1 LIKGIAKIKGLGV
14 YEDYTKPNDTKDFG
28 VKNLI
33 YGWNY
38 SGKTTL
44 SRLFSLLES
53 KIANPDLNGCSF
65 SFETDGEPITD
76 ANYPAS
82 GLIVR
87 VFNSDFIRDN
97 LHFGGEGFKPV
108 LLLGKDSDVAQ
119 KKIDDMEQ
127 RIKDSQ
133 EFTRDVAISVRGYEN
148 TISQAKTEAAKQ
160 IRQTLKVDPY
170 TATQLSSDMLG
181 VGVLDSQLLSDKDFG
196 DSLELALT
204 PDNKKP
210 GTVDRLSASLLIEG
224 LHKEASLVLTAT
236 PTFSN
241 TIKHLED
248 NPSVERWVETGLP
261 LHDEK
266 ENCEFCGS
274 KIAEDRIAALRAH
287 FSKDLGDHKQKV
299 ANLLLRVKAA
309 QIKLNL
315 PKEAEFNPQF
325 REKYKELLVALAKT
339 LTDFNQAVVTL
350 AEDIQRKVDTP
361 LKSIEPTLLVDGLST
376 AVTDAIGEVNALID
390 ENNELA
396 ANFSKAKVAA
406 VKRVKYHYVQELVDA
421 LERSGGGKKITRLK
435 GWQERINKFVTTLQR
450 EIDKL
455 QALISHAQLGR
466 EKVNERLASMLG
478 SEAVQMSVVKD
489 AAGQERFQLV
499 RKGGK
504 IARNLS
510 DGERTAIAFSYF
522 LTKLQELKPEQF
534 EQTIV
539 YIDDPISS
547 LDANHLFQINA
558 AIKENFF
565 WKNAENKWTTR
576 CKQFFLSTHNF
587 QFFDLVRE
595 LEPKNQPRAQLY
607 FLRKVSST
615 QSIFGDMPK
624 SLCKYS
630 SEYHFLFETILKF
643 RSAQDKG
650 AYEALML
657 LPNAVRRF
665 TELYTYSRIPVDV
678 DGLSVDRR
686 AEILFGPETSKR
698 ILKVLHY
705 FSHGNNMEK
714 FLGNNEL
721 IFDVE
726 HAVNDLLTEIEQKDP
741 LHWKALMD
749 AVQ

>member
-1 LIKGIAKIKGLGV
+1 MIKGIAKIRGLGV

-53 KIANPDLNGCSF
+53 KTANPDLNGCSF

-76 ANYPAS
+76 VNYTAS

-97 LHFGGEGFKPV
+97 LHFGGEDFNPV

-119 KKIDDMEQ
+119 KEIDDMEQ

-133 EFTRDVAISVRGYEN
+133 EFTRNVATSIRGFEN
-148 TISQAKTEAAKQ
+148 TISQAKTETAKK
-160 IRQTLKVDPY
+160 IRQTLKIDPY
-170 TATQLSSDMLG
+170 TATQISGDMLG
-181 VGVLDSQLLSDKDFG
+181 VGILDSQLLSDKDFG
-196 DSLELALT
+196 DGLELPLT
-204 PDNKKP
+204 PDNQKP
-210 GTVDRLSASLLIEG
+210 STVDRLSASLLIEG
-224 LHKEASLVLTAT
+224 LHKEASLVLAAT

-241 TIKHLED
+241 TIKHLEE
-248 NPSVERWVETGLP
+248 NPSVERWVETGLS
-261 LHDEK
+261 LHDKK

-274 KIAEDRIAALRAH
+274 KITEERIVALRAH

-299 ANLLLRVKAA
+299 TNLLLRVQAA
-309 QIKLNL
+309 QVKLSL
-315 PKEAEFNPQF
+315 PKEIEFNPQF
-325 REKYKELLVALAKT
+325 RGGYKEKLVVLGEK
-339 LTDFNQAVVTL
+339 LSDFNQAVVTL

-361 LKSIEPTLLVDGLST
+361 LKSIEPTLLVKGVST
-376 AVTDAIGEVNALID
+376 AVTEAIVEINTLID

-396 ANFSKAKVAA
+396 ASFSKAKLAA
-406 VKRVKYHYVQELVDA
+406 VRRVKYHYVQELVDS

-435 GWQERINKFVTTLQR
+435 GWQQRIARFVTTLQK

-455 QALISHAQLGR
+455 QALIGR
-466 EKVNERLASMLG
+466 EKVNERLALMLG

-489 AAGQERFQLV
+489 AVGRERFQLI

-615 QSIFGDMPK
+615 HSIFGDMPK

-643 RSAQDKG
+643 RSAPDKG
-650 AYEALML
+650 AYEGLML

-665 TELYTYSRIPVDV
+665 AELYTYSRIPVDV

-686 AEILFGPETSKR
+686 AEILFGPEASKR

>member
-1 LIKGIAKIKGLGV
+1 MIKGIAKIRGLGV
-14 YEDYTKPNDTKDFG
+14 YEDYTKPNGTKDFG

-44 SRLFSLLES
+44 SRLFSLLEN
-53 KIANPDLNGCSF
+53 KTVNPDLNGCSF

-76 ANYPAS
+76 LNYSTS

-119 KKIDDMEQ
+119 KQINDIEQ
-127 RIKDSQ
+127 RVKDSQ
-133 EFTRDVAISVRGYEN
+133 EFMHDVENKVRGFEN
-148 TISQAKTEAAKQ
+148 AISQAKTESAKQ
-160 IRQTLKVDPY
+160 IRQTLKIDPY

-181 VGVLDSQLLSDKDFG
+181 VGVLDSQLLSAKDFD

-210 GTVDRLSASLLIEG
+210 STVDRLSASLLIEE
-224 LHKEASLVLTAT
+224 LHKETSLLLIDT
-236 PTFSN
+236 PKFSN

-248 NPSVERWVETGLP
+248 NPSVERWVEAGLP
-261 LHDEK
+261 LHDER

-274 KIAEDRIAALRAH
+274 KIAEDRMAALRAH

-309 QIKLNL
+309 QVKLTL
-315 PKEAEFNPQF
+315 PKEAEFNPQY
-325 REKYKELLVALAKT
+325 RDKYKELKVT
-339 LTDFNQAVVTL
+339 LTRALDEYNQAIVTL
-350 AEDIQRKVDTP
+350 TEDVERKVDTP
-361 LKSIEPTLLVDGLST
+361 LKEIKPSLLVGGVST
-376 AVTDAIGEVNALID
+376 AVSDAMREVNVLVD
-390 ENNELA
+390 ENNKLA
-396 ANFSKAKVAA
+396 ANFSKAKLDAI
-406 VKRVKYHYVQELVDA
+406 KRVKYHYVQELIDA
-421 LERSGGGKKITRLK
+421 LEHSRYGNKIARLK
-435 GWQERINKFVTTLQR
+435 RWRERIKAFVTALQR
-450 EIDKL
+450 EIGKL
-455 QALISHAQLGR
+455 QALISQAQLGR
-466 EKVNERLASMLG
+466 EKVNERLSLMLG
-478 SEAVQMSVVKD
+478 GEAVQMSVVLD

-504 IARNLS
+504 VARNLS

-534 EQTIV
+534 ERTIV

-595 LEPKNQPRAQLY
+595 LEPKQQPRAQLY

-615 QSIFGDMPK
+615 SSVFGDMPK

-650 AYEALML
+650 AYESLML

-665 TELYTYSRIPVDV
+665 TELYTYSRIPVDI

-686 AEILFGPETSKR
+686 AEILFGPEASKR

-726 HAVNDLLTEIEQKDP
+726 HAVNDLLNEIEQKDN

>member
-1 LIKGIAKIKGLGV
+1 MIKGISKIRGLGV
-14 YEDYTKPNDTKDFG
+14 YEDYTKPNGTKDFG

-44 SRLFSLLES
+44 SRLFSLLEN
-53 KIANPDLNGCSF
+53 KTVNPDLNGCSF

-76 ANYPAS
+76 LNYPTS

-119 KKIDDMEQ
+119 KKINDIEQ

-133 EFTRDVAISVRGYEN
+133 DFTQDVASKVRSFEN
-148 TISQAKTEAAKQ
+148 TISQSKTESAKQ

-170 TATQLSSDMLG
+170 TATQLSSDILG
-181 VGVLDSQLLSDKDFG
+181 VGVLDSQLLSAKDFD

-210 GTVDRLSASLLIEG
+210 STVDRLSASLLIEG
-224 LHKEASLVLTAT
+224 LHKEASSLLTDT

-248 NPSVERWVETGLP
+248 NPSVERWVETGLS
-261 LHDEK
+261 LHDERA
-266 ENCEFCGS
+266 NCEFCGS
-274 KIAEDRIAALRAH
+274 EIAEARMAALRAH

-309 QIKLNL
+309 QVKLTL
-315 PKEAEFNPQF
+315 PKEAEFNPQY
-325 REKYKELLVALAKT
+325 REEYKELQTT
-339 LTDFNQAVVTL
+339 LTKALDEFNQAIVTL
-350 AEDIQRKVDTP
+350 AEDVQRKVDTP
-361 LKSIEPTLLVDGLST
+361 LKEIKPSLLIDGLST
-376 AVTDAIGEVNALID
+376 AVSDAIGEINVLVD

-396 ANFSKAKVAA
+396 ANFSKAKLDAI
-406 VKRVKYHYVQELVDA
+406 KRVKFHYVQELIDA
-421 LERSGGGKKITRLK
+421 LERSGCGNKIARLK
-435 GWQERINKFVTTLQR
+435 RWQERIKKFVTALQR
-450 EIDKL
+450 EIYRL

-478 SEAVQMSVVKD
+478 SEAVQMSVVLD
-489 AAGQERFQLV
+489 AAGQERFQLI

-504 IARNLS
+504 VARNLS

-534 EQTIV
+534 EQAII

-595 LEPKNQPRAQLY
+595 LEPKYQPRAQLY

-615 QSIFGDMPK
+615 HSVFGDMPK

-650 AYEALML
+650 AYESLML

-665 TELYTYSRIPVDV
+665 AELYTYSRIPVDI

-686 AEILFGPETSKR
+686 AEILFGPEASKR

-726 HAVNDLLTEIEQKDP
+726 HAVNDLLNEIEQKDP

>member
-1 LIKGIAKIKGLGV
+1 MIKGIAKIRGLGV

-53 KIANPDLNGCSF
+53 KTANPDLNGCSF

-76 ANYPAS
+76 VNYAAS

-97 LHFGGEGFKPV
+97 LHFGGEDFKPV

-133 EFTRDVAISVRGYEN
+133 EFTRNVATSIRGFEN
-148 TISQAKTEAAKQ
+148 IISQAKTESAKH

-170 TATQLSSDMLG
+170 TATQLNGDMLG
-181 VGVLDSQLLSDKDFG
+181 VGMLDSQLLSDKDFG
-196 DSLELALT
+196 DSLGLALT
-204 PDNKKP
+204 PDNQKP
-210 GTVDRLSASLLIEG
+210 SIVDRLSVSLLIEG
-224 LHKEASLVLTAT
+224 LHKEASLVLAAT

-241 TIKHLED
+241 TIKHLEE

-274 KIAEDRIAALRAH
+274 KITEDRITALRAH
-287 FSKDLGDHKQKV
+287 FSKDLGDHKHKV
-299 ANLLLRVKAA
+299 ANLLLRVQAA
-309 QIKLNL
+309 QVKLTL
-315 PKEAEFNPQF
+315 PKDIEFNPQF
-325 REKYKELLVALAKT
+325 REKYKELLVALAEK
-339 LTDFNQAVVTL
+339 LADFNQAVVTL

-361 LKSIEPTLLVDGLST
+361 LKPVEPTFLVKGIST
-376 AVTDAIGEVNALID
+376 AVTEAISEINTLVD
-390 ENNELA
+390 KNNELA
-396 ANFSKAKVAA
+396 ANFSKAKVSA
-406 VKRVKYHYVQELVDA
+406 VRRVKYHYVQELVDS
-421 LERSGGGKKITRLK
+421 LERSGGEKKITRLK
-435 GWQERINKFVTTLQR
+435 GRQQKIAKFVTNLQR

-489 AAGQERFQLV
+489 LAGQERFQLV
-499 RKGGK
+499 RKGGR

-565 WKNAENKWTTR
+565 WKNVENKWTTR

-650 AYEALML
+650 TYESLML

-665 TELYTYSRIPVDV
+665 AELYTYSRIPVDV

-686 AEILFGPETSKR
+686 AEILFGPEASKR